1 MLFNEYGSKEN
12 PAVLLMHGMLQDWHS
27 LRDILRP
34 LEEKYRLII
43 PAMDGIYDNSPD
55 FTSFADQCRQIE
67 EFVNENYG
75 GKLRGVY
82 GISQGATVMSE
93 LLARGNIK
101 IDIAVFDGVYV
112 AHQGKLAA
120 YVVLKMFWSMIQNNG
135 ELPKILSFF
144 RNYMIKRTGR
154 KPEQGFRMS
163 IIYQAVSYESMKR
176 NLIENYT
183 YRANPKLKDTD
194 TKVYLWCGSKEPY
207 ALKSQ
212 KILKKHLKNYEEEI
226 FADLAHGELLQSA
239 DYEVCKKLCELF

>member
-12 PAVLLMHGMLQDWHS
+12 PAILLMHGMLQDWHS
-27 LRDILRP
+27 LRDILKP
-34 LEEKYRLII
+34 IEEKYRLII

-55 FTSFADQCRQIE
+55 FTSFADQCHQIE

-101 IDIAVFDGVYV
+101 IDIAVLDGVYV
-112 AHQGKLAA
+112 AHQGKLSA
-120 YVVLKMFWSMIQNNG
+120 YVVLKMFWSMCQNNG
-135 ELPKILSFF
+135 KPSKLASFVRSYMQKRMGRENGDNNLPDYV
-144 RNYMIKRTGR
+144 YMG
-154 KPEQGFRMS
+154 
-163 IIYQAVSYESMKR
+163 ASYESMKR
-176 NLIENYT
+176 NFYENYT

-207 ALKSQ
+207 ALKSH
-212 KILKKHLKNYEEEI
+212 KILKKYLKNYEEEI
-226 FADLAHGELLQSA
+226 FDGLAHGELLQSA
-239 DYEVCKKLCELF
+239 DNSVYKKLCELF